1 MTRIL
6 YVEDNDD
13 NVYTLKLRFGL
24 LGGFEVLIAEN
35 GRPPAATRV
44 RAGDGGR
51 RWYTTGQAKNRRVVP
66 AGTGVKEV
74 AMNEDVF
81 NASIR
86 KFLKA
91 LGVTAQREIEK
102 AVRHALAEGRLKG
115 SETFPARATVTL
127 GGIGFSHEV
136 NGEIELG

>member
-51 RWYTTGQAKNRRVVP
+51 RWYTTGQARAGESCPLGQLQRRWP
-66 AGTGVKEV
+66 
-74 AMNEDVF
+74 
-81 NASIR
+81 
-86 KFLKA
+86 
-91 LGVTAQREIEK
+91 
-102 AVRHALAEGRLKG
+102 
-115 SETFPARATVTL
+115 
-127 GGIGFSHEV
+127 
-136 NGEIELG
+136 